1 MLIFFAQIF
10 LILYS
15 WSWNSIT
22 GKAILGNLDNFGLL
36 VNFIIQEFEFYSI
49 AELFR
54 VNFSHER
61 KSERI
66 EGIYFSQKLNLDG
79 LKNPIP
85 LSFVPKNEQPPT
97 QPHFPRASLHLTLL
111 LTYDLGQRNHN
122 LMVFLSCLHK
132 KSCWDWCELVSAFE
146 CPDWDPS
153 M

>member
-1 MLIFFAQIF
+1 MPYWAIWTILDFWSISSFKNLNFTALLSFFVSISLI
-10 LILYS
+10 
-15 WSWNSIT
+15 
-22 GKAILGNLDNFGLL
+22 K
-36 VNFIIQEFEFYSI
+36 
-49 AELFR
+49 
-54 VNFSHER
+54 R

-66 EGIYFSQKLNLDG
+66 ERIYFSQKLNLDG